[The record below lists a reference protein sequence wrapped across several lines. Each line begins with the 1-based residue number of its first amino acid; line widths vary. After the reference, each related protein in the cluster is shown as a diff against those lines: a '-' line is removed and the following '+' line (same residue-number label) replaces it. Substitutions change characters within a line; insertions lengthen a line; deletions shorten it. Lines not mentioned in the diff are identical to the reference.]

1 MVLFSCAVLWIG
13 LAIVIVNL
21 LFNLSAFYLKTD
33 IRRIYGFI
41 GVYSSALLG
50 VAAGII
56 IYFLILKS
64 IYHFK
69 ILYLFIVIFL
79 LLFFLK
85 NSYKLNTSLTSQTER
100 VNLSFYGVFL
110 IFFYICFYTFLFIC

>member
-50 VAAGII
+50 IAAGII
-56 IYFLILKS
+56 IYYFS
-64 IYHFK
+64 
-69 ILYLFIVIFL
+69 
-79 LLFFLK
+79 
-85 NSYKLNTSLTSQTER
+85 S
-100 VNLSFYGVFL
+100 
-110 IFFYICFYTFLFIC
+110 